1 MANADPIEIVDARG
15 QRCPHPVL
23 AARAAL
29 KSRASGTRIVL
40 LATDPLAPVD
50 VAAWCARTGC
60 VLIEESHEATTFRF
74 VIEQA

>member
-1 MANADPIEIVDARG
+1 MGSADPIEIVDARG
-15 QRCPHPVL
+15 RACPHPVL

-29 KSRASGTRIVL
+29 KGRASGTRITL

-60 VLIEESHEATTFRF
+60 RLIEENREESTFRF